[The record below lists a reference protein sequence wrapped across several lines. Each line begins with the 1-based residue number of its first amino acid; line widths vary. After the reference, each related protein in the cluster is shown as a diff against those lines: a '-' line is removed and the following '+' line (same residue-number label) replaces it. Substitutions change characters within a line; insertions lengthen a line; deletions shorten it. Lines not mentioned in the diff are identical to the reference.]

1 MNAPS
6 FWQQIVI
13 AMVGIASIPYV
24 LALLAKFRLLPL
36 TVYLLSVNI
45 FTAWAAEHGTL
56 CIVLLA
62 LCVLYPVGTVILKI
76 VQWRQEELEA
86 RAYLMATARPLCRKP
101 AYSTDQDWQ

>member
-6 FWQQIVI
+6 VWQQIVI
-13 AMVGIASIPYV
+13 ALVGIASVPYV
-24 LALLAKFRLLPL
+24 LALLVKIRLLPL

-45 FTAWAAEHGTL
+45 FTAWTAEHRTL

-62 LCVLYPVGTVILKI
+62 LCVLYPVGTVVLKI

-86 RAYLMATARPLCRKP
+86 RAYLMSTARPLYQEP
-101 AYSTDQDWQ
+101 AYSTEQDW